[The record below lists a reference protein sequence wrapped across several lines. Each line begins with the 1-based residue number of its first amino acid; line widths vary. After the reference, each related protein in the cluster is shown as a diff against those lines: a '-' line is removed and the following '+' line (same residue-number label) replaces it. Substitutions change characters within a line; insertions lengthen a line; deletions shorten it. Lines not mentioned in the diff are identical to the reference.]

1 MSTYTDVYL
10 IPVPTDKL
18 DDYRKL
24 ADLGSKVWREHG
36 ALSYVEVIADDVKT
50 GKLTSFPQAVSQ
62 QPGETIVV
70 AIVTFRSRA
79 HRDEVNG
86 KAMADP
92 RMTGYDVKSIPFD
105 GKRMFF
111 GGFAPLV
118 G

>member
-1 MSTYTDVYL
+1 MSSYTDVYV

-24 ADLGSKVWREHG
+24 AALSAQVWREHG
-36 ALSYVEVIADDVKT
+36 ALSYVEVVADDVKI
-50 GKLTSFPQAVSQ
+50 GQWTSFPQAVSQ
-62 QPGETIVV
+62 KPGETIVV

-86 KAMADP
+86 KAMSDA

-111 GGFAPLV
+111 GGFAPFV
-118 G
+118 A

>member
-1 MSTYTDVYL
+1 MSTYTDVYV
-10 IPVPTDKL
+10 IPVPTEQL
-18 DDYRKL
+18 DAYRKL
-24 ADLGSKVWREHG
+24 ADLSSRVWREHG
-36 ALSYVEVIADDVKT
+36 ALSYVEVVADDVKI
-50 GKLTSFPQAVSQ
+50 GKWTSFPQAVSQ
-62 QPGETIVV
+62 QPGETIIV
-70 AIVTFRSRA
+70 AIITYRSRA